1 MQIKNYMRASN
12 ILGLNSRGALFT
24 GKYNS
29 RKAKRIA
36 DSKIQT
42 DRVLRAAGVAHPKI
56 FKKLRSLNDVYT
68 FDWSTLPDAFALKP
82 SRGLGG
88 DGIIVVKKKLKT
100 EKNQKLQWLTASKQ
114 KVSAE
119 DLKLQTLDILEGAFS
134 MGNEPDIAFIQE
146 YVGRHPAFRKLAF
159 RGTPDIRI
167 IVFNKIPVMA
177 MLRLPT
183 KESGGRANLHQGAL
197 GLGIDIATGITTK
210 AIQNNK
216 EIIFK
221 PETTRK
227 LRGIKI
233 PLWNTIL
240 KTAVNGQIASG
251 LGYAGVDIVLHP
263 EKGPQII
270 ELNAQPGLSI
280 QLANMEGLKRRLD
293 RVDDINVIDS
303 DHGVKIAKALF
314 ASKFVHR
321 VRNTDDIK
329 TIKAIEEIKIID
341 SKNKQTKILA
351 KIDTGAWSSTID
363 ISLAKKLG
371 LLRKEKI
378 ITTRRKLSALGEEQR
393 PVIAFTFWIAGKK
406 IVTRATVSD
415 RKPLRY
421 QVLIGRI
428 DLQGFLISPTIDKDN
443 LVKSKW

>member
-1 MQIKNYMRASN
+1 MKASS
-12 ILGLNSRGALFT
+12 ILGLNSRASLFT

-42 DRVLRAAGVAHPKI
+42 DRVLRIAKVAHPKI
-56 FKKLRSLNDVYT
+56 FKKFRNPNDIYT

-88 DGIIVVKKKLKT
+88 DGIVVVKKRVSDLEWMT
-100 EKNQKLQWLTASKQ
+100 SSKNKITAD
-114 KVSAE
+114 
-119 DLKLQTLDILEGAFS
+119 DLKMQCLDILEGAFS

-146 YVGRHPAFRKLAF
+146 YVGRHSSFRKLAF
-159 RGTPDIRI
+159 RGTPDIRV

-197 GLGIDIATGITTK
+197 GLGIDIASGITTK

-216 EIIFK
+216 EIIYK
-221 PETTRK
+221 PDTTRK

-233 PLWNTIL
+233 PFWNTIL
-240 KTAVNGQIASG
+240 KTAVEGQIASG

-293 RVDDINVIDS
+293 RVDDINVVDS
-303 DHGVKIAKALF
+303 EHGVKIAKALF
-314 ASKFVHR
+314 ASKFVQR
-321 VRNTDDIK
+321 VKNTDDIK
-329 TIKAIEEIKIID
+329 TIKAIEPVKIVD
-341 SKNKQTKILA
+341 SKGNRVSILA

-378 ITTRRKLSALGEEQR
+378 IMTRRKLSSLGEEQR
-393 PVIAFTFWIAGKK
+393 PVIAFTFWLAGKK

-428 DLQGFLISPTIDKDN
+428 DLQGFLISPTIDKEN

>member
-1 MQIKNYMRASN
+1 MKTSS

-29 RKAKRIA
+29 RKAKMIA

-42 DRVLRAAGVAHPKI
+42 DRVLRNAGVSHPKI
-56 FKKLRSLNDVYT
+56 FKKFRSPNDVYN
-68 FDWSTLPDAFALKP
+68 FNWSTLPDAFALKP

-88 DGIIVVKKKLKT
+88 DGIVVVKKRFNEST
-100 EKNQKLQWLTASKQ
+100 WLTSSKN
-114 KVSAE
+114 KVTAD
-119 DLKLQTLDILEGAFS
+119 DLKMQTLDILEGAFS
-134 MGNEPDIAFIQE
+134 MGNEPDVAFIQE
-146 YVGRHPAFRKLAF
+146 YVGRHSAFRKLSF
-159 RGTPDIRI
+159 RGTPDIRV

-183 KESGGRANLHQGAL
+183 KESGGRANLHQGAM
-197 GLGIDIATGITTK
+197 GLGIDIASGITTK
-210 AIQNNK
+210 AIQHNK
-216 EIIFK
+216 EIIYK

-233 PLWNTIL
+233 PFWNTIL
-240 KTAVNGQIASG
+240 KTAVEGQIASN

-293 RVDDINVIDS
+293 RVDDINVIDAV
-303 DHGVKIAKALF
+303 HGVKIAKALF
-314 ASKFVHR
+314 ASKFVSR
-321 VRNTDDIK
+321 VKDTDDVK
-329 TIKAIEEIKIID
+329 TINAIEEVKIIN
-341 SKNKQTKILA
+341 SEGKHIKILA

-363 ISLAKKLG
+363 VSLARKLG
-371 LLRKEKI
+371 LLRKSKI
-378 ITTRRKLSALGEEQR
+378 LMTRKKLSSLGEEQR
-393 PVIAFTFWIAGKK
+393 PVIAFSFWLAGKK

-428 DLQGFLISPTIDKDN
+428 DLQGFLISPTIEKEN
-443 LVKSKW
+443 LVKAKW